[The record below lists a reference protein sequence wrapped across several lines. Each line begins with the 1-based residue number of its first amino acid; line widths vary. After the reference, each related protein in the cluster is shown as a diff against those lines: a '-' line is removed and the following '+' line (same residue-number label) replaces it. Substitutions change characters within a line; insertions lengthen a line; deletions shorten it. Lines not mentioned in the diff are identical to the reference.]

1 MTKAEF
7 YGAMTALTAAITALT
22 TQVTTLSNNNRN
34 YNSNRNSNNNRN
46 GDNNRN
52 NPSTDDSS
60 SEDEEVVSEEGGE
73 ENPTRIKK
81 IVLCKSGDPQLDVD
95 LPVAA
100 PFRPDVFVRNPA
112 TTSPPL
118 EPPDT
123 RMQAATS
130 ISAKPPHHSRHIEL
144 KDLLIDRVQFGFYL
158 KSYGL
163 GTSSNMLTELGQI
176 PFCDKFRILCSIF
189 EQWNPGGYLDVL
201 TRDRSSHLIQ
211 WDPGGWS
218 LVHWR
223 SQPAKEALYQDENS
237 GSSSFEVEESDVG
250 GFLLYF
256 IILVRF
262 SFIIF

>member
-1 MTKAEF
+1 MGDQPVTKAEF

-34 YNSNRNSNNNRN
+34 YNNNRNNNNNRN

-60 SEDEEVVSEEGGE
+60 SEDEEVVSEEG
-73 ENPTRIKK
+73 
-81 IVLCKSGDPQLDVD
+81 
-95 LPVAA
+95 
-100 PFRPDVFVRNPA
+100 DVFVRNPA

-118 EPPDT
+118 EPRDT

-130 ISAKPPHHSRHIEL
+130 ISAKPPHHNRHIEL
-144 KDLLIDRVQFGFYL
+144 KDLLIDWVQFGFYL

-163 GTSSNMLTELGQI
+163 GTSSSMLTELGQI
-176 PFCDKFRILCSIF
+176 PFCDKFQILCSIF
-189 EQWNPGGYLDVL
+189 EQWNPGGYLNVL
-201 TRDRSSHLIQ
+201 TRDRSSHFFQ

-223 SQPAKEALYQDENS
+223 SQPAKEALYQNENS
-237 GSSSFEVEESDVG
+237 GSSSFEVEETDVG
-250 GFLLYF
+250 GFLLYI